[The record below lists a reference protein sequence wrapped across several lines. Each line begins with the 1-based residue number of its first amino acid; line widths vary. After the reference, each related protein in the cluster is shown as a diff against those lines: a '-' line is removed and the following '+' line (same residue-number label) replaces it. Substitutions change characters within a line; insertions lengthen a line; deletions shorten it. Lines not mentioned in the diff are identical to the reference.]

1 MYIVCNILMEKHITN
16 IRVRYGETDQMGV
29 VYHGNYAQFLEVARV
44 EWLRSIDIS
53 YKKMEDDGVMLPVVN
68 LNINF
73 KKPAIYDEELSVET
87 ILREKPGLK
96 ITIDQ
101 EIYNAKRDLLTT
113 SEITLVFVNML
124 TKRPMQCPE
133 HLLKKLGY

>member
-1 MYIVCNILMEKHITN
+1 MEIHTTN

-53 YKKMEDDGVMLPVVN
+53 YKKMEEEGVMLPVVN

-73 KKPAIYDEELSVET
+73 KKPAIYDEVLSIKT
-87 ILREKPGLK
+87 KLREKPGLK

-101 EIYNAKRDLLTT
+101 EIYNANGDLLTA
-113 SEITLVFVNML
+113 SEITLVFVNMI
-124 TKRPMQCPE
+124 TKRPMLCPE
-133 HLLKKLGY
+133 HLLKKLGF

>member
-1 MYIVCNILMEKHITN
+1 MHSTE

-53 YKKMEDDGVMLPVVN
+53 YKKMENNGVMLPVVN

-73 KKPAIYDEELSVET
+73 KKPAVYDEMIIVKT
-87 ILREKPGLK
+87 KLREKPGLK
-96 ITIDQ
+96 ITVDQ
-101 EIYNAKRDLLTT
+101 EIYNKNNDLLTV
-113 SEITLVFVNML
+113 SEITLVFVNMQ
-124 TKRPMQCPE
+124 TKRPMLCPDD
-133 HLLKKLGY
+133 LLRKLGF

>member
-1 MYIVCNILMEKHITN
+1 MKKHETKL
-16 IRVRYGETDQMGV
+16 RVRYGETDQMGV
-29 VYHGNYAQFLEVARV
+29 VYHGNYAQYLEVARV

-73 KKPAIYDEELSVET
+73 KKPAFYDEVIIIKT
-87 ILREKPGLK
+87 KLRKKPGLK

-101 EIYNAKRDLLTT
+101 EIYNNKGALLTI
-113 SEITLVFVNML
+113 SEITLVFVNMH
-124 TKRPMQCPE
+124 TKRPILCPDE
-133 HLLKKLGY
+133 LLKKLGF

>member
-1 MYIVCNILMEKHITN
+1 MKIHITN

-29 VYHGNYAQFLEVARV
+29 VYHGNYAQYLEVARV

-73 KKPAIYDEELSVET
+73 KKPAVYDEVLSIRT
-87 ILREKPGLK
+87 KLREKPGLK

-101 EIYNAKRDLLTT
+101 EIYNANGNLLTT
-113 SEITLVFVNML
+113 SEITLVFVNMT

>member
-1 MYIVCNILMEKHITN
+1 MHSTE

-73 KKPAIYDEELSVET
+73 KKPAVYDEMIIVKT
-87 ILREKPGLK
+87 KLREKPGLK
-96 ITIDQ
+96 ITVDQ
-101 EIYNAKRDLLTT
+101 EIYNNNNDLLTV
-113 SEITLVFVNML
+113 SEITLVFVNMQ
-124 TKRPMQCPE
+124 TKRPMLCPE
-133 HLLKKLGY
+133 DLLQKLGF

>member
-1 MYIVCNILMEKHITN
+1 MEKHTTE

-29 VYHGNYAQFLEVARV
+29 VYHGNYAQYLEVSRV

-53 YKKMEDDGVMLPVVN
+53 YKKMEEEGVMLPVVN

-73 KKPAIYDEELSVET
+73 KKPAVYDEVLFVKT
-87 ILREKPGLK
+87 KLREKPGLK

-101 EIYNAKRDLLTT
+101 EIYNVEGSLLTT
-113 SEITLVFVNML
+113 SEITLVFVSME
-124 TKRPMQCPE
+124 TRRPMQCPE
-133 HLLKKLGY
+133 YLLKKLGF

>member
-1 MYIVCNILMEKHITN
+1 MKIHETQ

-44 EWLRSIDIS
+44 EWLRSINIS
-53 YKKMEDDGVMLPVVN
+53 YKKMEEGGVMLPVVN

-73 KKPAIYDEELSVET
+73 KKPALYDEVISVRT
-87 ILREKPGLK
+87 KLREKPSLK

-101 EIYNAKRDLLTT
+101 EIYNQNNDLLTT
-113 SEITLVFVNML
+113 SEITLVFVNMK
-124 TKRPMQCPE
+124 TKRPMLCPDD
-133 HLLKKLGY
+133 LLKKLGF

>member
-1 MYIVCNILMEKHITN
+1 MEIHTTN

-29 VYHGNYAQFLEVARV
+29 VYHGNYAQYLEVARV

-53 YKKMEDDGVMLPVVN
+53 YKEMEDDGVMLPVVN
-68 LNINF
+68 LNVNF
-73 KKPAIYDEELSVET
+73 KKPAVYDEVLSIKT
-87 ILREKPGLK
+87 KLRDKPGLK

-101 EIYNAKRDLLTT
+101 EIYNVKGDLLTT
-113 SEITLVFVNML
+113 SEITLVFVNMR
-124 TKRPMQCPE
+124 TKRPMQCPV

>member
-1 MYIVCNILMEKHITN
+1 MEKHKTE

-29 VYHGNYAQFLEVARV
+29 VYHGNYAQYLEVARV
-44 EWLRSIDIS
+44 EWLRSIGIS

-73 KKPAIYDEELSVET
+73 KKPAIYDEVIT
-87 ILREKPGLK
+87 IKTQLREKPGLK

-101 EIYNAKRDLLTT
+101 EIYNQKSILIST
-113 SEITLVFVNML
+113 SEITLVFVNMK
-124 TKRPMQCPE
+124 TKRPMLCPE
-133 HLLKKLGY
+133 TLLRKLGF

>member
-1 MYIVCNILMEKHITN
+1 MEIHTTN

-29 VYHGNYAQFLEVARV
+29 VYHGNYAQYLEVARV

-53 YKKMEDDGVMLPVVN
+53 YKEMEDDGVMLPVVN
-68 LNINF
+68 LNVNF
-73 KKPAIYDEELSVET
+73 KKPAVYDEVLSIKT
-87 ILREKPGLK
+87 KLRDKPGLK

-101 EIYNAKRDLLTT
+101 EIYNVKGDLLTT
-113 SEITLVFVNML
+113 SEITLVFVNMT
-124 TKRPMQCPE
+124 TKRPMQCPV

>member
-1 MYIVCNILMEKHITN
+1 MEIHTTTL
-16 IRVRYGETDQMGV
+16 RVRYGETDQMGV
-29 VYHGNYAQFLEVARV
+29 VYHGNYAQYLEVARV

-73 KKPAIYDEELSVET
+73 KKPAVYDEVLSIKT
-87 ILREKPGLK
+87 KLREKPGLK

-101 EIYNAKRDLLTT
+101 EIYNEKEQLITT
-113 SEITLVFVNML
+113 SEITLVFVNMR
-124 TKRPMQCPE
+124 TKRPMKCPAD
-133 HLLKKLGY
+133 LLKKLDC

>member
-1 MYIVCNILMEKHITN
+1 MEIHITK

-29 VYHGNYAQFLEVARV
+29 VYHGNYAQYLEVARV

-73 KKPAIYDEELSVET
+73 KKPSVYDEVIFVKT
-87 ILREKPGLK
+87 KLREKPGLK

-101 EIYNAKRDLLTT
+101 EIYNENDQLITT
-113 SEITLVFVNML
+113 SEITLVFVNMI
-124 TKRPMQCPE
+124 TKRPMKCPDE
-133 HLLKKLGY
+133 LLKKLGY

>member
-1 MYIVCNILMEKHITN
+1 MEEHETQ

-53 YKKMEDDGVMLPVVN
+53 YRKMEEEGVMLPVVN

-73 KKPAIYDEELSVET
+73 KKPAVYDELISVKT
-87 ILREKPGLK
+87 KLREKPGVK
-96 ITIDQ
+96 IVIDQ
-101 EIYNAKRDLLTT
+101 EIYNENNDLLTT
-113 SEITLVFVNML
+113 SEITLVFVNM
-124 TKRPMQCPE
+124 KSRRPMLCPDE
-133 HLLKKLGY
+133 LLKKLGF

>member
-1 MYIVCNILMEKHITN
+1 MHSTE

-53 YKKMEDDGVMLPVVN
+53 YKKMENDGVMLPVVN

-73 KKPAIYDEELSVET
+73 KKPAVYDEMIIVKT
-87 ILREKPGLK
+87 KLREKPGLK
-96 ITIDQ
+96 ITVDQ
-101 EIYNAKRDLLTT
+101 EIYNKNNDLLTI
-113 SEITLVFVNML
+113 SEITLVFVNMQ
-124 TKRPMQCPE
+124 TKKPMLCPDD
-133 HLLKKLGY
+133 LLRKLGF

>member
-1 MYIVCNILMEKHITN
+1 MEIHTTN

-29 VYHGNYAQFLEVARV
+29 VYHGNYAQYLEVARV

-53 YKKMEDDGVMLPVVN
+53 YKKMEDEGVMLPVVN

-73 KKPAIYDEELSVET
+73 KKPAIYDEVLSIRT
-87 ILREKPGLK
+87 KLREKPGLK

-101 EIYNAKRDLLTT
+101 EIYNANGNLLTT
-113 SEITLVFVNML
+113 SEITLVFVNMT

>member
-1 MYIVCNILMEKHITN
+1 MEIHTTN

-29 VYHGNYAQFLEVARV
+29 VYHGNYAQYLEVARV

-53 YKKMEDDGVMLPVVN
+53 YKEMEDDGVMLPVVN
-68 LNINF
+68 LNVNF
-73 KKPAIYDEELSVET
+73 KKPAIYDEVLSIST
-87 ILREKPGLK
+87 KLREKPGLK

-101 EIYNAKRDLLTT
+101 EIYNANGNLLTT
-113 SEITLVFVNML
+113 SEITLVFVNMT

>member
-1 MYIVCNILMEKHITN
+1 MEIHTTN

-29 VYHGNYAQFLEVARV
+29 VYHGNYAQYLEVARV

-73 KKPAIYDEELSVET
+73 KKPAIYDEVLSIRT
-87 ILREKPGLK
+87 KLREKPGLK

-101 EIYNAKRDLLTT
+101 EIYNANGNLLTT
-113 SEITLVFVNML
+113 SEITLVFVNMT

>member
-1 MYIVCNILMEKHITN
+1 MHSTE

-53 YKKMEDDGVMLPVVN
+53 YKKMENDGVMLPVVN

-73 KKPAIYDEELSVET
+73 KKPAVYDEMIIVKT
-87 ILREKPGLK
+87 KLREKPGLK
-96 ITIDQ
+96 ITVDQ
-101 EIYNAKRDLLTT
+101 EIYNKNNDLLTV
-113 SEITLVFVNML
+113 SEITLVFVNMQ
-124 TKRPMQCPE
+124 TKKPMLCPDD
-133 HLLKKLGY
+133 LLRKLGF

>member
-1 MYIVCNILMEKHITN
+1 MHSTE

-53 YKKMEDDGVMLPVVN
+53 YKKMEDEGVMLPVVN

-73 KKPAIYDEELSVET
+73 KKPAMYDEVIIVKT
-87 ILREKPGLK
+87 KLREKPGLK
-96 ITIDQ
+96 ITVDQ
-101 EIYNAKRDLLTT
+101 EIYNKNNDLLTV
-113 SEITLVFVNML
+113 SEITLVFVNMQ
-124 TKRPMQCPE
+124 TKRPMLCPDD
-133 HLLKKLGY
+133 LLRKLGF